1 MNSYIERIHQV
12 YPDLAITHCE
22 QNDHG
27 QNNDVLIVNE
37 SLVFRF
43 PKYEKGIEQLSKET
57 SILEAIH
64 NQMKLPTP
72 YPLYQ
77 SFEPREVG
85 MVFTGYHLIE
95 GTPLWK
101 NDFLKIEDEETLNQL
116 ATQLVSFLVDLHAT
130 PLESIS
136 GLDQKQVKTPQQE
149 MGELFKHIQ
158 TKLYPFMRRDAQDQV
173 THLFESFL
181 HADLQDTPTCIHG
194 DFGCSNIL
202 WNPEERRISGII
214 DFGGAGLGDP
224 AYDLAGILSSYG
236 EDFFNRCIALYPNGQ
251 ESAQRVHF
259 YRSTF
264 ALQEALHGVDNND
277 AEAFE
282 NGIKAYR

>member
-1 MNSYIERIHQV
+1 MNHYIRRIQQV
-12 YPDLAITHCE
+12 YPDLVIKQCE
-22 QNDHG
+22 QNENG
-27 QNNDVLIVNE
+27 QNNDVLMVNE

-43 PKYEKGIEQLSKET
+43 PKYEKGIEQLTRET
-57 SILEAIH
+57 AILEAIH
-64 NQMKLPTP
+64 NRMKLPTP
-72 YPLYQ
+72 YPQFQ

-85 MVFTGYHLIE
+85 MVFAGYHLIV

-101 NDFLKIEDEETLNQL
+101 QDFLKIENEETVSQL
-116 ATQLVSFLVDLHAT
+116 ATQLVSFLVELHAK
-130 PLESIS
+130 PIESIS
-136 GLDQKQVKTPQQE
+136 GLGQKQVKTPQEE
-149 MGELFKHIQ
+149 MGELFKNIQ
-158 TKLYPFMRRDAQDQV
+158 TKLFSFMRKDAQDQV
-173 THLFESFL
+173 THRFESFL
-181 HADLQDTPTCIHG
+181 NDDLQVIPTLIHG

-202 WNPEERRISGII
+202 WNPEESRITGII

-236 EDFFNRCIALYPNGQ
+236 EDFFNQCIALYPNGK
-251 ESAQRVHF
+251 EIAQRVHF